1 MGNVRETLVFKILS
15 ELTERHIELIKQNCI
30 KLTAMMKQPKSNL
43 NVLSTCGQHR
53 PLSPCHSTTFV
64 KGTAR
69 EALAFQLQLNC
80 DTLAYMYY
88 SENRGGGGPFCLYLN
103 FQCGD
108 TNVFFESFW
117 MLSPHLLIFFFWYSN
132 SWCSFN
138 RPNAKATSFI
148 ISPA

>member
-88 SENRGGGGPFCLYLN
+88 SENWEGVDPFAYI
-103 FQCGD
+103 
-108 TNVFFESFW
+108 
-117 MLSPHLLIFFFWYSN
+117 LIFNVGIRMYFL
-132 SWCSFN
+132 
-138 RPNAKATSFI
+138 KAFECYLPI
-148 ISPA
+148 C